1 MGRTIL
7 SYPKSKLENI
17 QRMAFIHNNAFLSLV
32 FLLLF
37 LVGRSQA
44 DAPSPHHIDLV
55 KRSSFSKGFIFGSA
69 SSAYQFEGAAQ
80 EDGKGPSIW
89 DTYTHQHPEKIYDHS
104 NGDIAIDQYHRYKE
118 DIAILKKMGF
128 NAYRFSMAWSRIL
141 PKGKLSGGVN
151 KKGIEY
157 YNKLINELLANGI
170 QPYVT
175 LFHWDTPQALE
186 DEYGGFRGPQI
197 VNDFRDYVDLCF
209 KEFGD
214 RVKHWITLNE
224 PWSFSMG
231 GYAQGANAPGRC
243 SSWQPY
249 NCSGGDSGTE
259 PYIVGHY
266 QLLAHAAAV
275 KVYKTKYQ
283 AHQKG
288 LIGITLVTVWY
299 APYSNSE
306 EDKRAA
312 IRALDF
318 ILGWYMH
325 PITYGDYPPVMR
337 GLVKERLPKFSP
349 EESASLKGSIDFL
362 GLNYYTANYAKDNPN
377 APGPQP
383 SYLTDYRADLSTD
396 RNGVSIGPKFSEISW
411 LAVYPEGLK
420 SLLVYTKTKYKD
432 PVIYITE
439 NGYLEIEG
447 PPFEEMI
454 MDKARAKYHHDHLH
468 MVHEAINKDGV
479 KVKGYFAW
487 SAFDNFEWASGY
499 AVRFGLYYIDY
510 KNNLKRIP
518 KLSARWFE
526 NFLKT

>member
-1 MGRTIL
+1 
-7 SYPKSKLENI
+7 
-17 QRMAFIHNNAFLSLV
+17 MAFKHGHSFLISV
-32 FLLLF
+32 GLLLF
-37 LVGRSQA
+37 LVAAKA
-44 DAPSPHHIDLV
+44 DVAPRRPIDV
-55 KRSSFSKGFIFGSA
+55 VRRSSFSKNFVFGSA
-69 SSAYQFEGAAQ
+69 SAAYQFEGAAF
-80 EDGKGPSIW
+80 EDSKGPSIW
-89 DTYTHQHPEKIYDHS
+89 DNFTHQHPEKIYDHS
-104 NGDIAIDQYHRYKE
+104 NGDVALDQYHRYKE
-118 DIAILKKMGF
+118 DVAILKKMGF
-128 NAYRFSMAWSRIL
+128 NAYRFSIAWSRVL

-157 YNKLINELLANGI
+157 YNNLINELLRNGI
-170 QPYVT
+170 QPFVT

-186 DEYGGFRGPQI
+186 DEYGGFLGRQI
-197 VNDFRDYVDLCF
+197 VNDYRDYAELCF

-249 NCSGGDSGTE
+249 KCLGGDSGTE
-259 PYIVGHY
+259 PYIVGHH

-283 AHQKG
+283 AYQKG
-288 LIGITLVTVWY
+288 VIGITLVTVWY
-299 APYSNSE
+299 TPNSNSE
-306 EDKRAA
+306 ADKKAA

-318 ILGWYMH
+318 ALGWYLH
-325 PITYGDYPPVMR
+325 PITYGDYPPIMR
-337 GLVKERLPKFSP
+337 ELVKERLPKFSAA
-349 EESASLKGSIDFL
+349 ESASIKGSLDFL

-377 APGPQP
+377 APGQQP

-396 RNGVSIGPKFSEISW
+396 RNGVSIGPKFSEVSW
-411 LAVYPEGLK
+411 LAVYPQGLK
-420 SLLVYTKTKYKD
+420 ELLIYTKTKYND
-432 PVIYITE
+432 PLIYITE

-447 PPFEEMI
+447 PTFEELI
-454 MDKARAKYHHDHLH
+454 NDKARVKYHHDHLYNLN
-468 MVHEAINKDGV
+468 EAIKAGV

-487 SAFDNFEWASGY
+487 SFLDNFEWASGY
-499 AVRFGLYYIDY
+499 AVRFGLNYIDY

-518 KLSARWFE
+518 KLSAKWFE